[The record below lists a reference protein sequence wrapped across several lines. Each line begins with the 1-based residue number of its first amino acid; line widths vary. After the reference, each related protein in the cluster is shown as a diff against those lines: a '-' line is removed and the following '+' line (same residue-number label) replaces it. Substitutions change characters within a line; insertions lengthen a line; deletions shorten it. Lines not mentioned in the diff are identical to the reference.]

1 MTTIAFR
8 DGILAA
14 DGRMTYGDTI
24 FSDANRK
31 IHRLSDGALFALC
44 GDVSYVQPMLDALE
58 DDESDLPEAAD
69 GSSFTA
75 VIVEK
80 DGKVRIY
87 EGRGGYIALDAPYY
101 AFGSGEEY
109 ALGAMDMGAS
119 AEQAVRVA
127 CGRDLGSGG
136 TIQIEKPGKLRR
148 KQPPKPPI
156 EKEAE

>member
-1 MTTIAFR
+1 MTTIAYR

-14 DGRMTYGDTI
+14 DGRTTYGNTI
-24 FSDANRK
+24 FTDNNKK

-58 DDESDLPEAAD
+58 DDEAELPIAEE

-80 DGKVRIY
+80 NGKLRLY

-109 ALGAMDMGAS
+109 AIGAMDMGAS
-119 AEQAVRVA
+119 AEEAVKVA
-127 CGRDLGSGG
+127 SGRDLGTGG
-136 TIQIEKPGKLRR
+136 VIQIEKPGLPQQPR
-148 KQPPKPPI
+148 KRTK
-156 EKEAE
+156 

>member
-8 DGILAA
+8 DGLLAA

-24 FSDANRK
+24 FTDKTRK

-58 DDESDLPEAAD
+58 DDEVDLPEVAD

-109 ALGAMDMGAS
+109 AIGAMDMGAS
-119 AEQAVRVA
+119 AEEAVRVA

-136 TIQIEKPGKLRR
+136 DIQVEKPGLIQPPRR
-148 KQPPKPPI
+148 KTK
-156 EKEAE
+156 